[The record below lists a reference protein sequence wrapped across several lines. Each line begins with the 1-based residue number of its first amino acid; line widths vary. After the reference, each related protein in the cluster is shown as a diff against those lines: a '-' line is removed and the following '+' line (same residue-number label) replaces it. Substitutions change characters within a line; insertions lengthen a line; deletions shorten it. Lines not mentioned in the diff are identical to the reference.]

1 MASVTSF
8 YDPKVHRI
16 YPLGSTLSAPGS
28 AATVSLQGTTDARY
42 PGGHYL
48 EINLGGGAAP
58 VRIPSTGI
66 QPPSTGHVAISAPS
80 GDQVPVSLDDNIH
93 RTLVLGTE
101 LSSDPAHSVTI
112 VNKRDPAT
120 NTVSDTLLYANA
132 AGANATIPVGG
143 KIPPKVG

>member
-8 YDPKVHRI
+8 FDPKVHRI

-28 AATVSLQGTTDARY
+28 AATVSLQGTTDAKY

-58 VRIPSTGI
+58 VRIPSTAI
-66 QPPSTGHVAISAPS
+66 QPPSTGHVAISTPAP
-80 GDQVPVSLDDNIH
+80 GQVPVTVDDDVH

-120 NTVSDTLLYANA
+120 NTVSDTMLYASA
-132 AGANATIPVGG
+132 AGTNATIPVDP
-143 KIPPKVG
+143 KIPPHVG